1 MKKNVLFYVFALLL
15 LPLAVSASI
24 IKVNIDGINYKLD
37 TSNNT
42 AEVIKWSNLS
52 NKYTGDVVIPSTVTD
67 YGIEYSV
74 TGIGNNVFDSCTELT
89 SVTFPHTITS
99 IGYEVFRDCTGL
111 VSIVIEKGCQKYD
124 SRENCNAII
133 ETAGNKIIY
142 GCNGTTIPS
151 SVTAIGKHAFLGC
164 NGPISV
170 IIPDDGVMSIENEA
184 FKKCN
189 GITSVYIGKEVI
201 NIEYDAFCDCSNLKK
216 AEINNNALVSKS
228 YEGVSSINNFFGGQV
243 QEFILGEDVTSIGNS
258 AFYGTSHM
266 TSFHMS
272 DNVTTI
278 GEQAF
283 LGCSQLSSIR
293 LSESL
298 ISIGEYAF
306 QNCQS
311 LTSIIIPESMRTI
324 GLWAFG
330 WCNNL
335 ERVVVYSNEIVSRG
349 NNEQYYSLSSCF
361 GKQVKKYVLGEKVTG
376 IGSFA
381 FFDSNELTSTN
392 IPSDVT
398 SVGDSAFYSCQVIAD
413 VFCYAEQVPETGKD
427 VFLLSNYTNAT
438 LHVPAASIEDYKNA
452 EQWKDFGNIVAL
464 TDDDPKP
471 TGIEVSTAMQPP
483 TIIERYTIDGKHIT
497 TPQRGLNIVKMS
509 DGTTKKII
517 VK

>member
-1 MKKNVLFYVFALLL
+1 MKKNVLFYVCALLL

-111 VSIVIEKGCQKYD
+111 VSIVIEEGCQKYD

-151 SVTAIGKHAFLGC
+151 SVTGIGKHAFFSC
-164 NGPISV
+164 NGPTSI
-170 IIPDDGVMSIENEA
+170 IIPDGVTSIEGEA
-184 FKKCN
+184 FKNCN
-189 GITSVYIGKEVI
+189 GLTSAYIGKGVT
-201 NIEYDAFCDCSNLKK
+201 NIENDAFFSCSNLTKV
-216 AEINNNALVSKS
+216 EINNNAMVSKS
-228 YEGVSSINNFFGGQV
+228 YEGQSPISAFFGSQV
-243 QEFILGEDVTSIGNS
+243 KEFILGEEVTSIGNY
-258 AFYGTSHM
+258 AFYYSFM
-266 TSFHMS
+266 TSLHMS

-278 GEQAF
+278 GEKAF
-283 LGCSQLSSIR
+283 LACSQLSSIR
-293 LSESL
+293 LSNSL
-298 ISIGEYAF
+298 TSIGEYAF

-324 GLWAFG
+324 GFWAFG

-335 ERVVVYSNEIVSRG
+335 ERVEIYSNEIVSRE
-349 NNEQYYSLSSCF
+349 NNEQYYSLPSCF
-361 GKQVKKYVLGEKVTG
+361 GQQVKEYILGEDVTG

-381 FFDSNELTSTN
+381 FFESNELTSAN
-392 IPSDVT
+392 IPSNVT
-398 SVGDSAFYSCQVIAD
+398 CVGDSAFYSCQVIAD
-413 VFCYAEQVPETGKD
+413 VYCYAVQVPETGKD
-427 VFLLSNYTNAT
+427 VFILSNYTNAT
-438 LHVPAASIEDYKNA
+438 LHVPAVSLEAYKNTLP
-452 EQWKDFGNIVAL
+452 WKDFWRIVPL

-471 TGIEVSTAMQPP
+471 TDVVSPTATRLPAV
-483 TIIERYTIDGKHIT
+483 IERYDLNGHRISE
-497 TPQRGLNIVKMS
+497 PQRGLTIVRMS
-509 DGTTKKII
+509 DGTTKK
-517 VK
+517 VVW